1 MNQRPPTNPERGLP
15 AGARAELDLVA
26 DCAAALER
34 VTDAK
39 VRVRD
44 GQARRAGA
52 VRPDAHLRAQLAG
65 QTLEYAVEVKRTLRD
80 EAIGP
85 ITHLAREW
93 ADHGERL
100 LLCATR
106 VPDRLGGLLRENDV
120 DYLDTDGNVHL
131 HGPGVFVLV
140 QGRKPTRPQ
149 RTRPGLRGTD
159 IRLLGVFLR
168 DADAGEQIQTE
179 LARRAGIALGAVG
192 KARAQLARLGVLEP
206 AGPRRWRVRDRAD
219 GLRLF
224 GEGWATLVRGRLR
237 PRNFHLVEG
246 LVRGTLEERITAA
259 APDLAILL
267 GGERAAAHLTGFLDT
282 DHATLHVAREDR
294 RPAVDALG
302 LVPAEDGPIQMLD
315 RYGEGDVRIPGTLP
329 ETPLAHP
336 LWVWAEC
343 LTVRDERVAQ
353 AARRILEE
361 LQADA

>member
-1 MNQRPPTNPERGLP
+1 MKKRTHTNPDQGLH
-15 AGARAELDLVA
+15 AEAQAELDLIA

-34 VTDAK
+34 VAEAK
-39 VRVRD
+39 VRVR
-44 GQARRAGA
+44 GGKALRAGA

-65 QTLEYAVEVKRTLRD
+65 QALEYAVEVKRTLRD
-80 EAIGP
+80 DAIGP
-85 ITHLAREW
+85 ITHQARAW
-93 ADHGERL
+93 AEDGQRL

-106 VPDRLGGLLRENDV
+106 IPDRLGGLLRENGV

-149 RTRPGLRGTD
+149 CTRPGLRGTD
-159 IRLLGVFLR
+159 VRLLGVFLR

-192 KARAQLARLGVLEP
+192 KARAHLVRLGVLEA
-206 AGPRRWRVRDRAD
+206 AGPRHWQVRDRAA

-224 GEGWATLVRGRLR
+224 GEGWATLIRGRLR
-237 PRNFHLVEG
+237 PRNFHLVDA
-246 LVRGTLEERITAA
+246 LVRGTLEERIAAA
-259 APDLAILL
+259 APGLAVLL

-282 DHATLHVAREDR
+282 DHATLHVARADR
-294 RPAVDALG
+294 RAAADALG
-302 LVPAEDGPIQMLD
+302 LVPAEDGPITMLD
-315 RYGEGDVRIPGTLP
+315 RYGEGDVHTLDTLP

-336 LWVWAEC
+336 LCVWAEC

-353 AARRILEE
+353 AARRILEK
-361 LQADA
+361 LQTHE